1 MSNLLVNRL
10 VLNLRRAGNPTTN
23 STVPSLVMPSFAQPE
38 QSFLGNIGAELRD
51 GSEKYDGEGDE
62 GGQTRK
68 SRSIQLE
75 EK

>member
-23 STVPSLVMPSFAQPE
+23 STVPSLVTLSFAQPE

-51 GSEKYDGEGDE
+51 GSENCDDE
-62 GGQTRK
+62 GGEGKQTRE

-75 EK
+75 KK